1 MVQQHDNSKKHS
13 SNSTAK
19 SGQATKTLPK
29 QQQETLALAEHE
41 ALAKITLNKD
51 FINIINLNP
60 TRENSKQSRKSE
72 KKSSKINHI
81 TFENSVTATL
91 QLCPMW
97 QKYFPLA
104 CCPV

>member
-1 MVQQHDNSKKHS
+1 MVQPHDSKKHS

-19 SGQATKTLPK
+19 SGQATKTLSK

-51 FINIINLNP
+51 FINIINLNL
-60 TRENSKQSRKSE
+60 TRENYKRSRKSE
-72 KKSSKINHI
+72 KKSSKTNHI

-91 QLCPMW
+91 RQSKLE
-97 QKYFPLA
+97 LE
-104 CCPV
+104 